1 MARTGK
7 PATSLKSMAAGGV
20 RLTYLELTA
29 VSHFPWAGL
38 GSAFRRIEASH
49 FCFRFGWA
57 NWGMVD
63 FCSFCLL
70 AYGPSYCLL
79 FFGMQV
85 MSGAAI
91 NPLMLKHFCDLTLS
105 ACWFPVWSLVVCD
118 YTRNVLYKEPS
129 NVQSAIGDSHLEQHW
144 IPSFRE
150 VLEVGSS

>member
-20 RLTYLELTA
+20 RLTYLELTG
-29 VSHFPWAGL
+29 VSHFPWAL
-38 GSAFRRIEASH
+38 GRAFRELKRRTCS
-49 FCFRFGWA
+49 RFGWA

-91 NPLMLKHFCDLTLS
+91 NPLMLKHFRDLTLS
-105 ACWFPVWSLVVCD
+105 ACWFPV
-118 YTRNVLYKEPS
+118 
-129 NVQSAIGDSHLEQHW
+129 
-144 IPSFRE
+144 
-150 VLEVGSS
+150 